1 MNLREFVIRRLALA
15 VPIFFLAVT
24 LIFVILHSVPGDP
37 ISMIVAEMRYY
48 GASRQQIEALKA
60 YYGLDK
66 PIWEQYLM
74 WISHVLQGN
83 FGYSIPMHAPVMDLI
98 GPALLNTFILIG
110 PAFAISALLSIYL
123 GVVCATRQYSKTDN
137 LASFFS
143 LFTWSMPGFWTSIMV
158 LLVFSLYLGWFP
170 SSGMQTPGFTG
181 TPLEMFTDR
190 LSHLALPLFVN
201 VAGSLAM
208 NFRLVRSCM
217 LEVLREDYIVTARSK
232 GLRERI
238 VVYKHA
244 LRNALL
250 PVVTSLALGV
260 RWIFMGSTLIE
271 FVFTW
276 PGIGRLTLQ
285 AAVGRD
291 YPLLMGATSVLT
303 IVTILSNLIA
313 DVLYAIID
321 PRVRY

>member
-1 MNLREFVIRRLALA
+1 MRHEAIFQNRQPGLLFLIVHLVDAGFLDVHHGTIGLLA
-15 VPIFFLAVT
+15 V
-24 LIFVILHSVPGDP
+24 
-37 ISMIVAEMRYY
+37 
-48 GASRQQIEALKA
+48 
-60 YYGLDK
+60 
-66 PIWEQYLM
+66 
-74 WISHVLQGN
+74 
-83 FGYSIPMHAPVMDLI
+83 
-98 GPALLNTFILIG
+98 
-110 PAFAISALLSIYL
+110 
-123 GVVCATRQYSKTDN
+123 
-137 LASFFS
+137 
-143 LFTWSMPGFWTSIMV
+143 
-158 LLVFSLYLGWFP
+158 
-170 SSGMQTPGFTG
+170 PGFTG

>member
-1 MNLREFVIRRLALA
+1 
-15 VPIFFLAVT
+15 
-24 LIFVILHSVPGDP
+24 
-37 ISMIVAEMRYY
+37 
-48 GASRQQIEALKA
+48 
-60 YYGLDK
+60 
-66 PIWEQYLM
+66 
-74 WISHVLQGN
+74 
-83 FGYSIPMHAPVMDLI
+83 
-98 GPALLNTFILIG
+98 
-110 PAFAISALLSIYL
+110 
-123 GVVCATRQYSKTDN
+123 
-137 LASFFS
+137 
-143 LFTWSMPGFWTSIMV
+143 
-158 LLVFSLYLGWFP
+158 
-170 SSGMQTPGFTG
+170 
-181 TPLEMFTDR
+181 
-190 LSHLALPLFVN
+190 
-201 VAGSLAM
+201 
-208 NFRLVRSCM
+208 M